1 MRIKLIANAPDR
13 DTVEALQ
20 AEVSTLRT
28 QGYEVRPSMT
38 FEGGDARRFA
48 EEAAVDGMELVIAA
62 GGDGTINEV
71 VNGFDDFL
79 EVFAAGSPD
88 IPPPTLPR
96 LGLVPL
102 GTGNDFATS
111 LGVPNEIPSAVHVA
125 VHGEPLEV
133 DIGRVNERDFLNVST
148 GGVGAE
154 ATEETPSE
162 IKNVIGPL
170 AYLITGVRKFV
181 TLESSQARFTAD
193 EVIYD
198 GPFMIFAVGNSKL
211 TGGGNQLTPKA
222 DLTDGLLDLCIVKEM
237 PRMDLL
243 KLPARP
249 SRGAAP
255 GSSGGPLSPGT
266 PSAGGI
272 GTGAECECRRR
283 AAAEPLLRLRPPS
296 AQAHGLSPGAPVYP
310 ARVTPERTK
319 KAARSAAFFVS
330 EQSGVTARE
339 RPR

>member
-13 DTVEALQ
+13 DTVDTLQ
-20 AEVSTLRT
+20 AEVNTLRT
-28 QGYEVRPSMT
+28 QGHEVRPSLT

-48 EEAAVDGMELVIAA
+48 EEAAADGTKLVIAA

-71 VNGFDDFL
+71 VNGFEDFL
-79 EVFAAGSPD
+79 EVFTAGSPD
-88 IPPPTLPR
+88 NSPPPLPR

-111 LGVPNEIPSAVHVA
+111 LGVPNDIPSAVRVA

-133 DIGRVNERDFLNVST
+133 DVGRVNERDFLNVST

-181 TLESSQARFTAD
+181 TLESSPARFTAD

-198 GPFMIFAVGNSKL
+198 GPFMVFAVGNSKL
-211 TGGGNQLTPKA
+211 TGGGNRLTPKA
-222 DLTDGLLDLCIVKEM
+222 NLTDGLLDLCIVKEM
-237 PRMDLL
+237 PRMELL
-243 KLPARP
+243 KLLPDLRAGRHLDHPAVLYRQVP
-249 SRGAAP
+249 HLRVESEQV
-255 GSSGGPLSPGT
+255 LSVNADG
-266 PSAGGI
+266 
-272 GTGAECECRRR
+272 
-283 AAAEPLLRLRPPS
+283 EPLRSRCFDYALRSRKLTVS
-296 AQAHGLSPGAPVYP
+296 H
-310 ARVTPERTK
+310 PERRTT
-319 KAARSAAFFVS
+319 RR
-330 EQSGVTARE
+330 G
-339 RPR
+339 